1 MLREKK
7 QSCFIWQKSDIM
19 TIIKNVGFITV
30 PKVTANRKMRILAKK
45 LCRNTVSEIRILI
58 ISLW

>member
-1 MLREKK
+1 MLRVKK

-30 PKVTANRKMRILAKK
+30 PKVTADRKMSIPAKK
-45 LCRNTVSEIRILI
+45 IMPEYRV
-58 ISLW
+58 